1 VIYAAALLPVSLGPT
16 LIGMTGSAYFAGA
29 LLLSVAFVAL
39 ALKFGFTRSIADAR
53 RLFFGSITYLPLLW
67 LLMILNRA

>member
-1 VIYAAALLPVSLGPT
+1 V
-16 LIGMTGSAYFAGA
+16 YFTGA
-29 LLLSVAFVAL
+29 LVLSLAFVAL
-39 ALKFGFTRSIADAR
+39 AMKFGLTRSIPDAR